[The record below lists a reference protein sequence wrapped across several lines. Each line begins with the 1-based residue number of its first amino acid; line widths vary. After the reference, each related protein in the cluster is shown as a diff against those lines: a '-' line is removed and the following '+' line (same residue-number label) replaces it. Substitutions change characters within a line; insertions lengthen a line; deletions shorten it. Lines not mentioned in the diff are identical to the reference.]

1 MHRQL
6 QNGFIISLHDR
17 RRNAQ
22 GSKQE
27 FISTC
32 LSIYLSIYLSVC
44 LSVCL
49 SIFGC
54 SITSHTVQRREKK
67 TVECFHESFSLP
79 NYRFPSLP
87 FFSPPFLYFSLCRK
101 VATYIQF
108 GSLGKRCKLPQ
119 RGPGQSQA
127 ANAYPVYLETRKRV
141 WWLQN
146 VVLFLLNKIWK
157 LQQMCFLDF
166 R

>member
-1 MHRQL
+1 VHRQL

-67 TVECFHESFSLP
+67 QWSVFMNPFPYLTIVFPPFHSSLP
-79 NYRFPSLP
+79 LFSTFP
-87 FFSPPFLYFSLCRK
+87 F
-101 VATYIQF
+101 VAKWPLTS
-108 GSLGKRCKLPQ
+108 SLGVWGSAVNSPSEV
-119 RGPGQSQA
+119 RGRA
-127 ANAYPVYLETRKRV
+127 
-141 WWLQN
+141 
-146 VVLFLLNKIWK
+146 K
-157 LQQMCFLDF
+157 LQMHI
-166 R
+166 RYI